1 MNDALKFSELEQV
14 YDLVAQAIDEVGE
27 DNESLF
33 LGKLCIVLAHRV
45 GDLVSVAEAV
55 RIARGPEGELNEQ
68 QGAGKL
74 LEETQGQL
82 WSEPN

>member
-1 MNDALKFSELEQV
+1 
-14 YDLVAQAIDEVGE
+14 VGE

-45 GDLVSVAEAV
+45 GDLASVAEAI

-68 QGAGKL
+68 QGAGRL
-74 LEETQGQL
+74 LE
-82 WSEPN
+82 

>member
-1 MNDALKFSELEQV
+1 VNDALKFSELEQV
-14 YDLVAQAIDEVGE
+14 YDLVARAIDEVGE

-45 GDLVSVAEAV
+45 GDLASVAEAI

-68 QGAGKL
+68 QEMGRL
-74 LEETQGQL
+74 LEKTQERL